1 MVSPLENSYA
11 FHKLLLMS
19 FGLKWITSL
28 FKITSINIVP
38 QMYKMYNKKKLKT
51 ENMFNIQI
59 YYKYPNKKS
68 TEYFF
73 FLYSSLHLCQYIQ
86 PFNNNGRFYTWYTL
100 KIADLQAQCNTRAQR
115 SISSTTSLPNIH
127 KFTSCRIVRYLKSLT
142 VLPKQ

>member
-59 YYKYPNKKS
+59 YYKYPNKKNPQNI
-68 TEYFF
+68 F
-73 FLYSSLHLCQYIQ
+73 SSFTAPYIYVNTYNLLIIMAD
-86 PFNNNGRFYTWYTL
+86 FTL
-100 KIADLQAQCNTRAQR
+100 GTL
-115 SISSTTSLPNIH
+115 
-127 KFTSCRIVRYLKSLT
+127 
-142 VLPKQ
+142 